1 MCEWSSRRT
10 FDSKALELSRDA
22 DGIRRRP
29 HGVSKPMRNQ
39 LYIDGKWKFGGGQRW
54 DVINP
59 ATEDVVATIALASEQ
74 DADSAVEAASKAFPS
89 WRRTSAEQRSA
100 LLLSVAYKVRD
111 YRDALIA
118 LQMESSGKPYY
129 EAEIDVVAV
138 AETFEFYAELLHSH
152 PDRCGVDLKV
162 EGFYA
167 EVLAEPVGVAALIVP
182 WNFPMVTTSWKLA
195 AALAAGCTAVVKP
208 SEYTPLAELAL
219 ADIMAEV
226 GFPPGVVNF
235 VPGLG
240 EVVGTKLISDPR
252 VRKVSFTG
260 SGSVGKSI
268 LTQTARSVKNVSLE
282 LGGKSPIIVFEDA
295 DIDVALDLVVAG
307 IFYNA
312 GQVCSATSRLLI
324 SESIRD
330 KFVELLLGKIAEVVV
345 GSPRSGETTMGPLI
359 SKLHYDRVLAM
370 VNQARTD
377 SNANIMAGGKRP
389 PGVGARGFFFEPT
402 LIEIFSH
409 ECEIWNQ
416 EVFGPVLCF
425 MVFHSE
431 EEAIALANSSV
442 YGLAATIVTESGE
455 RAERVVNNLEAG
467 FITVNAPQIV
477 SPRLSWG
484 GYKESSQGREL
495 GPYGLAS
502 FQEIKSV
509 IKAQR

>member
-22 DGIRRRP
+22 DGIRRHP

-74 DADSAVEAASKAFPS
+74 DADSAVEAASKAFPF

-252 VRKVSFTG
+252 VRKV
-260 SGSVGKSI
+260 
-268 LTQTARSVKNVSLE
+268 
-282 LGGKSPIIVFEDA
+282 
-295 DIDVALDLVVAG
+295 
-307 IFYNA
+307 
-312 GQVCSATSRLLI
+312 
-324 SESIRD
+324 
-330 KFVELLLGKIAEVVV
+330 
-345 GSPRSGETTMGPLI
+345 
-359 SKLHYDRVLAM
+359 
-370 VNQARTD
+370 
-377 SNANIMAGGKRP
+377 
-389 PGVGARGFFFEPT
+389 
-402 LIEIFSH
+402 
-409 ECEIWNQ
+409 
-416 EVFGPVLCF
+416 
-425 MVFHSE
+425 
-431 EEAIALANSSV
+431 
-442 YGLAATIVTESGE
+442 
-455 RAERVVNNLEAG
+455 
-467 FITVNAPQIV
+467 
-477 SPRLSWG
+477 
-484 GYKESSQGREL
+484 
-495 GPYGLAS
+495 
-502 FQEIKSV
+502 
-509 IKAQR
+509 